1 MDSFKRIFKFGKPYK
16 RFIFLNI
23 FFNILYAIFSAL
35 SFLSLM
41 PMLEVLF
48 GNSSKVYENPDFDD
62 LSSFGNNLE
71 AWLNFQVSSFANN
84 DPNKALMFVIL
95 TILILFFLKNLFNYL
110 AMYFITFFRNG
121 ILKDLREKLYEKI
134 IRLSIPFYQHKDKG
148 DVISR
153 ITSDVI
159 EIQLSF
165 LSILE
170 IIIREPLTIFFTVI
184 AMFLISFELTI
195 FVLIFI
201 PISGF
206 IISIIGKSLKPTSNV
221 VQKEQGEILSVVE
234 QTLNGLNIIKGF
246 VAELFFIK
254 KFSGTNKKFYKYS
267 NKLINKQ
274 NLASPL
280 SEFLGISVIGVL
292 LWYGGKLVLIDMQLN
307 PAAFLT
313 YMGLAYGVLTPA
325 KAISKASYS
334 IKKGNAAAER
344 VLEILEAESEI
355 KESDSAYEK
364 KSFEKEITFNN
375 VNFSYNNEVV
385 IKNITFKII
394 KGQTVAVVGQSGSGK
409 TTIANLIP
417 RFYDVDSGEICID
430 GKNIKEIKKS
440 DLRSLIGLVPQDSLL
455 FNETIQTNITLSDKN
470 ISKNKIIEASKTSN
484 SYEFIEKLD
493 NSFDTNVGSFG
504 GNLSGGQKQ
513 RISIARAVLNN
524 PPIMILDEATSS
536 LDSKSEKL
544 VQNALENLMHNRTT
558 LVIAHRLSTIQN
570 ADLILV
576 MENGEIV
583 EKGKH
588 EKLLSKKG
596 IYSKL
601 IKIQSFNQTK
611 IS

>member
-1 MDSFKRIFKFGKPYK
+1 MDSFKKIFKFGKPYK
-16 RFIFLNI
+16 KFIFLNI

-48 GNSSKVYENPDFDD
+48 GNSSKVYENPNFDD
-62 LSSFGNNLE
+62 FSSFGNNLE

-84 DPNKALMFVIL
+84 DPSKALIFVIL

-134 IRLSIPFYQHKDKG
+134 IRLPIPFYQQKDKG

-170 IIIREPLTIFFTVI
+170 IIVREPLTIFFTVI

-206 IISIIGKSLKPTSNV
+206 IISVIGKSLKPTSNV
-221 VQKEQGEILSVVE
+221 VQKEQAEILSVAE

-254 KFSGTNKKFYKYS
+254 KFSGTNNKFYNYS

-355 KESDSAYEK
+355 KESDNAFEK
-364 KSFEKEITFNN
+364 KSFEKEITFND
-375 VNFSYNNEVV
+375 VNFSYNKEVV
-385 IKNITFKII
+385 IKNITFKIG

-455 FNETIQTNITLSDKN
+455 FNETIQTNITLSNKN
-470 ISKNKIIEASKTSN
+470 ISKNKILEASKISN

-576 MENGEIV
+576 MDNGKIV

-601 IKIQSFNQTK
+601 IKIQSFN
-611 IS
+611 

>member
-1 MDSFKRIFKFGKPYK
+1 MDSFKKIFKFGKPYK
-16 RFIFLNI
+16 KFIFLNI

-48 GNSSKVYENPDFDD
+48 GNSSKVYENPNFDD
-62 LSSFGNNLE
+62 FSSFGNNLE

-84 DPNKALMFVIL
+84 DPNKALIFVIL

-134 IRLSIPFYQHKDKG
+134 IRLPIPFYQQKDKG

-170 IIIREPLTIFFTVI
+170 IIVREPLTIFFTVI

-206 IISIIGKSLKPTSNV
+206 IISVIGKSLKPTSNI
-221 VQKEQGEILSVVE
+221 VQKEQAEILSVAE

-254 KFSGTNKKFYKYS
+254 KFSGTNNKFYNYS

-355 KESDSAYEK
+355 KESDNAFEK
-364 KSFEKEITFNN
+364 KSFEKEITFND
-375 VNFSYNNEVV
+375 VSFSYKKEVV
-385 IKNITFKII
+385 IKNITFKIG

-455 FNETIQTNITLSDKN
+455 FNETIQTNITLSNKN
-470 ISKNKIIEASKTSN
+470 ISKNKILEASKISN

-576 MENGEIV
+576 MDNGKIV

-601 IKIQSFNQTK
+601 IKIQSFN
-611 IS
+611 